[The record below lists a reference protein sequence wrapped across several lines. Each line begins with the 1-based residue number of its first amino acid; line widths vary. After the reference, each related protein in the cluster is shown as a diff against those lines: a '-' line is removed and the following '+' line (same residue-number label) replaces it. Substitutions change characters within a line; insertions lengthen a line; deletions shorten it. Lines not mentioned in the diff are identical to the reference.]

1 MPDPKEKTRISAPEA
16 RVMLQAVDLCKDFGG
31 FRALDRVS
39 FEVREGEVLGF
50 LGPNG
55 AGKTTAMRIFAGFF
69 PPTGGKVWV
78 GGEDLFKN
86 PERMKRRI
94 GYLPEAIGLYSDMR
108 VLDFLQFVAQ
118 VKRVPS
124 RLRKPHIEEKIT
136 RCGLWEVKNWMIGR
150 LSKGFRQRVGL
161 AQALIGDP
169 DVLILDEPTN
179 GLDPKQIIEIRSLIR
194 ELGKER
200 TLVLSTHI
208 LPEVSMVCDRVLILN
223 QGRVVASGTT
233 DELEADLRERH
244 QLFILMGE
252 RYRKEEALSFL
263 RALQGVENV
272 CVLDERDDQVTI
284 SLEVAKGLDPRAAIS
299 RMFVERNIPLLE
311 IRTGK
316 LSLEEIFLKIVVSE
330 NAEEGLA

>member
-16 RVMLQAVDLCKDFGG
+16 RVMLKAVDLSKDFGG

-55 AGKTTAMRIFAGFF
+55 AGKTTAMRIFTGFF
-69 PPTGGKVWV
+69 PPTHGKVWV
-78 GGEDLFKN
+78 GGEDFFKN
-86 PERMKRRI
+86 PERMKRQI

-136 RCGLWEVKNWMIGR
+136 RCGLWDVKNWMIGR
-150 LSKGFRQRVGL
+150 LSKGYRQRVGL

-208 LPEVSMVCDRVLILN
+208 LPEVSMLCDRVMILN
-223 QGRVVASGTT
+223 QGKVVASGTT
-233 DELEADLRERH
+233 DELEA
-244 QLFILMGE
+244 G
-252 RYRKEEALSFL
+252 
-263 RALQGVENV
+263 
-272 CVLDERDDQVTI
+272 
-284 SLEVAKGLDPRAAIS
+284 LEKRQ
-299 RMFVERNIPLLE
+299 
-311 IRTGK
+311 
-316 LSLEEIFLKIVVSE
+316 EIFKAGFEFVR
-330 NAEEGLA
+330 